1 MHGTNG
7 ERIAKQ
13 VAGKLNYSFYGE
25 EELLKVAD
33 QMGFLRDVEK
43 LDGKRP
49 SLFEMLFTQ
58 KPRVY
63 LNHLQDVIFE
73 AAKGGNA
80 VFFNKGG
87 LVLLDSFDSALH
99 VLVTGSLERRIERI
113 TREQGVGKEIAEKKI
128 RHSDRGKRAFFRFAF
143 SEDWLN
149 PNLYDLIL
157 NTDKLSIES
166 AIELVVG
173 LAESEEIKTRGANA
187 VKILGESSL
196 HRQAE
201 SALHE
206 AGLTNPRLLMTV
218 EDLDSIR
225 LYGLVDSLEEKEMAA
240 KAVLGIKD
248 IKKIT
253 NDVIVSGEYTKR
265 NIL

>member
-1 MHGTNG
+1 
-7 ERIAKQ
+7 

-25 EELLKVAD
+25 EELLKAAD
-33 QMGFLRDVEK
+33 QMGYLREVEK
-43 LDGKRP
+43 LDGKGP
-49 SLFEMLFTQ
+49 SLLEMLFTQ
-58 KPRVY
+58 KPKVY
-63 LNHLQDVIFE
+63 LNHLQEVVFQV
-73 AAKGGNA
+73 AKGGNG
-80 VFFNKGG
+80 VFFNKGS
-87 LVLLDSFDSALH
+87 LVLLNSVDCALH
-99 VLVTGSLERRIERI
+99 VLVTGSMERRVERI

-128 RHSDRGKRAFFRFAF
+128 RRSDRGKRAFFRFAF

-166 AIELVVG
+166 AVELVVG
-173 LAESEEIKTRGANA
+173 LAESEEIKTRSANA

-196 HRQAE
+196 HRKAE
-201 SALHE
+201 SALQE
-206 AGLTNPRLLMTV
+206 AGLMNPRLLLTV

-253 NDVIVSGEYTKR
+253 NDVVVSREYTKR
-265 NIL
+265 SIL